1 MKRRAEEFYVGIVQ
15 ASWKKEL
22 KGVIV
27 TASGSPKYPHDDG
40 IHYASL

>member
-1 MKRRAEEFYVGIVQ
+1 MSMKRRAEEFYEGIVH
-15 ASWKKEL
+15 SKEL

-27 TASGSPKYPHDDG
+27 TASGSPKYPYDDG

>member
-1 MKRRAEEFYVGIVQ
+1 MEDLDEYEEKNGRI
-15 ASWKKEL
+15 L
-22 KGVIV
+22 L